1 MVAPADID
9 GLSNAELK
17 ALVVKLLSEVAALK
31 QTISEQR
38 EEIARLKGLKGR
50 PKLKPSGME
59 PTSDAKAPTPAK
71 ERPGGG
77 GKTSRLAIDE
87 ERILEAGAP
96 PGSRFKGY
104 EDVIVQ
110 DLVLHRQVIRFR
122 RQRWLTPQGTTITA
136 PLPDGIIGHF
146 GPSLRRFILFQYH
159 RGQVTVPRLLEQLRA
174 IGIAISKRQVLCLL
188 IAGKGRFHI
197 EARDVLRA
205 GLATASW
212 ITVDDTGAR
221 HKGVNGVCTQI
232 GNDHFAWFGTTFSKS
247 RLNFLDLLRAGHGDY
262 VINDAALEYM
272 RSRALAGPVIALLAR
287 QTERVF
293 ADQGAWQAHLDR
305 LGVSALTVTPNPPLI
320 ATEGALWGSI
330 KAHGFLPDTV
340 IVSDDAGQFDVGLH
354 GLCWVHAERLVHKL
368 DAVTDA
374 QHQAQQWIRA
384 LIWWLYAD
392 LKAYRDDPTPRRK
405 AALKA
410 RFDRLF
416 RRRTGFAL
424 LDRLLARLY
433 ANKAELLMVLDRP
446 VIPLHTNGSEN
457 DIRCQV
463 TKRKISGGTRSDL
476 GRDCRD
482 AFLGLAKTCAKLRVA
497 FWDYLGDRLVVPGYP
512 DVPALPDLVRH
523 RCQSA

>member
-17 ALVVKLLSEVAALK
+17 ALVVKLLSGVA
-31 QTISEQR
+31 
-38 EEIARLKGLKGR
+38 EEMARLKGLKGR
-50 PKLKPSGME
+50 PKVKPSGME
-59 PTSDAKAPTPAK
+59 PTSDAKASTPPK

-174 IGIAISKRQVLCLL
+174 IGIAISKRQVLRLL

-262 VINDAALEYM
+262 VVNEAALDYM
-272 RSRALAGPVIALLAR
+272 RGRAL
-287 QTERVF
+287 
-293 ADQGAWQAHLDR
+293 
-305 LGVSALTVTPNPPLI
+305 
-320 ATEGALWGSI
+320 
-330 KAHGFLPDTV
+330 
-340 IVSDDAGQFDVGLH
+340 
-354 GLCWVHAERLVHKL
+354 
-368 DAVTDA
+368 
-374 QHQAQQWIRA
+374 
-384 LIWWLYAD
+384 
-392 LKAYRDDPTPRRK
+392 
-405 AALKA
+405 
-410 RFDRLF
+410 
-416 RRRTGFAL
+416 
-424 LDRLLARLY
+424 
-433 ANKAELLMVLDRP
+433 
-446 VIPLHTNGSEN
+446 
-457 DIRCQV
+457 
-463 TKRKISGGTRSDL
+463 
-476 GRDCRD
+476 
-482 AFLGLAKTCAKLRVA
+482 
-497 FWDYLGDRLVVPGYP
+497 
-512 DVPALPDLVRH
+512 
-523 RCQSA
+523 